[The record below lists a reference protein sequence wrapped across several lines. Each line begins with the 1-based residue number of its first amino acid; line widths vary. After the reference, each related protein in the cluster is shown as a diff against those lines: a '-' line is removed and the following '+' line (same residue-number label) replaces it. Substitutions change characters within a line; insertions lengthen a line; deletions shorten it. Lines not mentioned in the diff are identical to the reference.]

1 MDRLSNSVFSMS
13 LVALGLSHQTA
24 PVAIRER
31 MAFAPD
37 SLCEALLAAQAM
49 DGVEE
54 CAILSTCNRT
64 ELYFSASEPNTSA
77 WIDWLHAWH
86 KQPPGQFREYLY
98 RLQDRAAIVHLF
110 KVTAGMDSMVLGE
123 PQVVGQVKQA
133 WHSAQ
138 QSNTIGS
145 VLDRLFQ
152 HAFQTSKQIRSQT
165 GIGHNPV
172 TLPFAALKLTHQ
184 IFGQIAPLKALMI
197 GAGEMIED
205 ISRHFASHELTRQA
219 IANRSVDRA
228 QALIERN
235 TDHAAQMHALPLD
248 ELNDALP
255 EHDVIVACTGSAQ
268 AVVTADQLKRAL
280 KKRRNRPMF
289 VLDLSVPRNVEPEAG
304 QLEDIYLYTIDDLR
318 EIAEHGH
325 QQRSAAL
332 VEANRIVDVQ
342 TELFQRWMNLHATS
356 QTLRA
361 LRQRAFVERDRL
373 LNQALREIK
382 NGRDADEVLRRLSHR
397 LTNRL
402 LHAPSVQLRQAGEA
416 MDEDLLRAARQ
427 LLLDELP

>member
-1 MDRLSNSVFSMS
+1 MS

-31 MAFAPD
+31 MAFAPETLD
-37 SLCEALLAAQAM
+37 AALLAAQALE
-49 DGVEE
+49 GVQE
-54 CAILSTCNRT
+54 CAIISTCNRT
-64 ELYFSASEPNTSA
+64 ELYFSAAEPNTSA

-86 KQPPGQFREYLY
+86 QLPPGQFREYIYTL
-98 RLQDRAAIVHLF
+98 RDHAAIMHLF
-110 KVTAGMDSMVLGE
+110 KVTSGMDSMVLGE

-138 QSNTIGS
+138 QCNTIGS

-205 ISRHFASHELTRQA
+205 VTRHFASHELTQQT
-219 IANRSVDRA
+219 IANRSLQRA
-228 QALIERN
+228 QDLIERSSAPVSAMQAIALAEI
-235 TDHAAQMHALPLD
+235 DHRLH
-248 ELNDALP
+248 
-255 EHDVIVACTGSAQ
+255 EHDVVVACTGSTQ
-268 AVVTADQLKRAL
+268 AVLTAEMLKTAL

-289 VLDLSVPRNVEPEAG
+289 VLDLAVPRNVEPDAAKL
-304 QLEDIYLYTIDDLR
+304 QDVYLYTVDDLR
-318 EIAEHGH
+318 EIAERGH
-325 QQRSAAL
+325 QQRSEAL
-332 VEANRIVDVQ
+332 VEANRIVDIQ
-342 TELFQRWMNLHATS
+342 TELFQRWINLHATS
-356 QTLRA
+356 QTLKA

-373 LNQALREIK
+373 LEQALREI
-382 NGRDADEVLRRLSHR
+382 NSGRDADEVLRRLSHR